1 MNRLAHLLACVGE
14 EASEISLAVGKSHR
28 FGLLNINPASGKSNL
43 DDLVKEYHNLVA
55 VVEMLCDEFAR
66 VATVDRERVDKKKQ
80 RVAAWM
86 LYAEQVK
93 HKAGQV

>member
-14 EASEISLAVGKSHR
+14 EAGEISQAVGKSQR
-28 FGLLNINPASGKSNL
+28 FGVLNINPASGKSNL

-55 VVEMLCDEFAR
+55 VVEMLCGEFDS
-66 VATVDRERVDKKKQ
+66 VGIVDRERVDKKKQ